1 MSANTWEQFMA
12 RVLVIGINST
22 QAAIRIA
29 IIIFA
34 AYIIAKI
41 LRVTI
46 NRFEGVLIRAAQAA
60 ESAQGASMRIRTLTS
75 VLWTIS
81 TGLLWFIVVL
91 IALGQIGVNIGPILA
106 GAGVL
111 GLAVGFGA
119 QHLVRDLVSGF
130 FLLLE
135 NQVRVGDTAIINGTS
150 GTVESVT
157 FRTVVLRDPAGVV
170 YVFPNG
176 LITTLGNA
184 TMDWSGYL
192 IDITIPFKEDAERV
206 VEVMQKAADELQA
219 DATFGRLLIAP
230 VEIFGIDNFTET
242 TVTVKARCK
251 TQPGEQQRVGREYRR
266 RLKKA
271 FDAAGTFPSLSS
283 RLTNPAPTAT
293 A

>member
-1 MSANTWEQFMA
+1 MSANTWEQFMS

-41 LRVTI
+41 LRITI

-60 ESAQGASMRIRTLTS
+60 ESAASASMRIRTLTS

-176 LITTLGNA
+176 SITTLANA

-192 IDITIPFKEDAERV
+192 IDVTFSFKEDAERV
-206 VEVMQKAADELQA
+206 IEVMQKAADELQA
-219 DATFGRLLIAP
+219 DAAFGRLLIAP

-251 TQPGEQQRVGREYRR
+251 TLPGEQQWVGREYRR

-283 RLTNPAPTAT
+283 RLTTPAPTAT

>member
-219 DATFGRLLIAP
+219 DATLGRLLIAP

-251 TQPGEQQRVGREYRR
+251 TLPGEQQRVGREYRR